1 MIKHEKFQ
9 DIINKDFGESFIE
22 LLKCRTFKDF
32 CQEIN
37 SISENYELYGYQDS
51 VVEDETLPGS
61 LKFRGDL
68 FEIFAEI
75 FFKINDA
82 DNRIGVF
89 DYQPVQSHDD
99 NGVDGISKN
108 IDGVNTTI
116 QVKYRM
122 NPMYSLKE
130 RDIKQFAFQSIL
142 KYGVDLKQDNNMIVF
157 TNCQG
162 LHWYTDSNVFQNKLR
177 AINGDFISRMIDN
190 NEGFWNSA
198 KSLINETLQKTGIDY
213 INI

>member
-9 DIINKDFGESFIE
+9 DIVNKDFGESFIE

-32 CQEIN
+32 CQELN
-37 SISENYELYGYQDS
+37 SISENYKLYGYQDS
-51 VVEDETLPGS
+51 VVEDETVPGS

-142 KYGVDLKQDNNMIVF
+142 KYGVDLKQDNNMVVF

-198 KSLINETLQKTGIDY
+198 KNLINETLQKTGIDY
-213 INI
+213 IQI

>member
-9 DIINKDFGESFIE
+9 DIINKDFGDSIKSLFES
-22 LLKCRTFKDF
+22 RNFKDL
-32 CQEIN
+32 CGKIN
-37 SISENYELYGYQDS
+37 DISERYEDYGYSDS
-51 VVEDETLPGS
+51 NVEDEVLPGS

-89 DYQPVQSHDD
+89 SYEPVLSHDD
-99 NGVDGISKN
+99 NGVDGTSKN
-108 IDGVNTTI
+108 IDGFDTTI

-122 NPMYSLKE
+122 NPTYFLKE

-142 KYGVDLKQDNNMIVF
+142 KYGVDIKQSNNMIIF
-157 TNCQG
+157 TNCEG
-162 LHWYTDSNVFQNKLR
+162 LHWYTDTNVFLNKLR
-177 AINGDFISRMIDN
+177 VINGDFISRLIDN
-190 NEGFWNSA
+190 NEGFWNSS
-198 KSLINETLQKTGIDY
+198 KNLMNDTLQKIGIDY
-213 INI
+213 ITI

>member
-142 KYGVDLKQDNNMIVF
+142 KYGVDLKQDNNIIIF

>member
-177 AINGDFISRMIDN
+177 AINGDMISRMIDN

-198 KSLINETLQKTGIDY
+198 KNLINETLQKTGIDY

>member
-9 DIINKDFGESFIE
+9 DIVNKDFGESFIE

-177 AINGDFISRMIDN
+177 AINGDMISRMIDN

-198 KSLINETLQKTGIDY
+198 KNLINETLQKTGIDY
-213 INI
+213 IQI

>member
-9 DIINKDFGESFIE
+9 DIVNKDFGESFIE

-213 INI
+213 IQI

>member
-9 DIINKDFGESFIE
+9 DIVNKDFGESFIE

-177 AINGDFISRMIDN
+177 AINGDMISRMIDN
-190 NEGFWNSA
+190 NEGFG
-198 KSLINETLQKTGIDY
+198 TQQKI
-213 INI
+213 

>member
-51 VVEDETLPGS
+51 IVEDETLPGS

-177 AINGDFISRMIDN
+177 AINGDMISRMIDN

-213 INI
+213 IQI

>member
-9 DIINKDFGESFIE
+9 DIVNKDFGESFIE

-177 AINGDFISRMIDN
+177 AINGDMISRMIDN
-190 NEGFWNSA
+190 SEGFWNSA
-198 KSLINETLQKTGIDY
+198 KNLINETLQKTGIDY
-213 INI
+213 IQI